1 MDLTELQLKQGAV
14 LARAHKLIETFPAMT
29 VGQAVKKAIEH
40 SDIAIPQEVED
51 TMVVALARLLL
62 NGFPSKV
69 DA

>member
-1 MDLTELQLKQGAV
+1 MGLTELQLKQGAV
-14 LARAHKLIETFPAMT
+14 LAQAHRLIEACPTMT

-40 SDIAIPQEVED
+40 ADVAIPQEVED

-62 NGFPSKV
+62 NGFPSEV